1 MIFVGN
7 TAWGNGRATKFS
19 QEIVT
24 GLGLKA
30 ELKEVCF
37 VFLFCFFC
45 LMMLVHI
52 ITIH

>member
-7 TAWGNGRATKFS
+7 TAWGSGRATKFS

-30 ELKEVCF
+30 ELKEVF
-37 VFLFCFFC
+37 LFFILFCFVLFYFC
-45 LMMLVHI
+45 H
-52 ITIH
+52 